1 MPAQTA
7 APGRTLGWVL
17 FIVFVIAVVMG
28 TGPGIW
34 LINPDVDGPSADFA
48 WRGIP
53 IIYLWG
59 LLWYAVQLIVI
70 LTAAF
75 TIWNEEA

>member
-1 MPAQTA
+1 MPAERTA
-7 APGRTLGWVL
+7 PNRLGWAL
-17 FIVFVIAVVMG
+17 FIIFIIAVVMG

-34 LINPDVDGPSADFA
+34 LINPDINDPAARFA
-48 WRGIP
+48 WNGIP

-59 LLWYAVQLIVI
+59 LFWYGVQLAVI